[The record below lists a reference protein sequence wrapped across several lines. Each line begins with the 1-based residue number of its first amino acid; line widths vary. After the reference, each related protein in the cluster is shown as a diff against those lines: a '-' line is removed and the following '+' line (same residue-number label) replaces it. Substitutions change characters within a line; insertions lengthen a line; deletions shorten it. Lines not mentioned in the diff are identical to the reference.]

1 MVKLYG
7 RKTSINVQKASW
19 ALGEAALEF
28 EWIDKE
34 GTFGSIDTPAYRA
47 LNPQGRVPLLDDG
60 GTIVRQSN
68 VIVRYVAQKFG
79 AGTLWPDDPGAR
91 AAADY
96 WMDWQAADNW
106 RNLVTVFVG
115 LVRTPPEERDAQA
128 IAKSVA
134 ALGQDIEY
142 LDDQLAGNKFVTGEA
157 FTMGDIPVGA
167 AAHRF
172 FVLPIER
179 PSVPNVEAWYE
190 RLQER
195 PAFRECVMVPLP

>member
-34 GTFGSIDTPAYRA
+34 GTFGSIDTPAYRT

-79 AGTLWPDDPGAR
+79 AGTLWPEDPGAR

-115 LVRTPPEERDAQA
+115 LVRTPPAERDAQA
-128 IAKSVA
+128 IEKSVA
-134 ALGQDIEY
+134 ALGQDFEY

>member
-79 AGTLWPDDPGAR
+79 AGTLWPEDAGAR

-142 LDDQLAGNKFVTGEA
+142 LDDQLAGNKFVTGEV

>member
-60 GTIVRQSN
+60 GTIVRQSY

-79 AGTLWPDDPGAR
+79 AGTLWPEDAGAR

-134 ALGQDIEY
+134 ALGQDFEY

>member
-1 MVKLYG
+1 MLKLYG

-19 ALGEAALEF
+19 ALGEAVLEF

-79 AGTLWPDDPGAR
+79 AGTLWPEDAGAR

>member
-19 ALGEAALEF
+19 ALGEAALDF

-34 GTFGSIDTPAYRA
+34 GVFGSIDTPAYRT

-79 AGTLWPDDPGAR
+79 AGTLWPEDPGAR

-115 LVRTPPEERDAQA
+115 LVRTPPAERDAPA

-134 ALGQDIEY
+134 ALGQDFEY

-179 PSVPNVEAWYE
+179 PSVPHVEAWYE

-195 PAFRECVMVPLP
+195 SAFRECVMVPLP